1 MASKE
6 EIATLVAQY
15 NLGVAQVQEALRGIT
30 PKELDRRDGDQWS
43 ARMVVHHLADSE
55 TNSYVRLR
63 RLLGE
68 PAGTTLQ
75 GYDEAQW
82 ARTPEF
88 GYETRPIDVSLA
100 LFVAVRAACSATILD
115 LKPADF
121 DRSGVHTESG
131 PYTLFDWLNIYV
143 AHGRD
148 HAEQILRAREEK

>member
-6 EIATLVAQY
+6 DIASLVAQY
-15 NLGVAQVQEALRGIT
+15 NEGVALVLEALHDIT
-30 PKELDRRDGDQWS
+30 ADELDRRSGDEWS

-75 GYDEAQW
+75 GYDEARW
-82 ARTPEF
+82 GETLEL
-88 GYETRPIDVSLA
+88 GYETRPIDASLT
-100 LFVAVRAACSATILD
+100 LFVAVRAASAATLED
-115 LKPADF
+115 LTPEDF

-131 PYTLFDWLNIYV
+131 PYSLFDWLNIYV
-143 AHGRD
+143 AHARD
-148 HAEQILRAREEK
+148 HAEQILRARKGT